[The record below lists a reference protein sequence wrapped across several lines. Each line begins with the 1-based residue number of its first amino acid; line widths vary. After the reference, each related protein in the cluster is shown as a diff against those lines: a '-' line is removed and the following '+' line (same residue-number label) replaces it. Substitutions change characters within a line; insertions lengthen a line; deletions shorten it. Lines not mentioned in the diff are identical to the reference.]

1 MCGWHVK
8 LCDLSLT
15 RANLS
20 AIKITIAHI
29 IKRYTNVLFTLL
41 YVRPKLHFR
50 VRPVASILYVGA
62 PVTSG
67 GAPDADPQGE
77 AFPSCPPPAINCGAL
92 SKYTTRSS

>member
-20 AIKITIAHI
+20 ALKITIAHI

-41 YVRPKLHFR
+41 YERPKLHFR
-50 VRPVASILYVGA
+50 VRPVASILYVGG
-62 PVTSG
+62 TSYKWWGTRGRSTG
-67 GAPDADPQGE
+67 GSIPLL
-77 AFPSCPPPAINCGAL
+77 PS
-92 SKYTTRSS
+92 TVH